1 MKKNWI
7 VVLTAVAL
15 IVAGGALLAR
25 SPLVGERPF
34 RELTAADL
42 ASATVTLTPPDQTLA
57 VTDLNALADY
67 LSDVVIY
74 QEDDSYT
81 EYAGQGVLY
90 TLTRTDGTQTSVL
103 AYNPFLVV
111 DGVGYRTKYEPC
123 EALNAYAN
131 QLLNSGGAPVVLDS
145 PPWLAV
151 VSDDTSVG
159 AVTGTYSWE
168 RPQADGTVQ
177 SVEADSPH
185 PLDCQELLCALDTAQ
200 ATAELDFGQD
210 PDAILSV
217 CRWSDAFWGQTGA
230 EPENVPVDG
239 QTMELAPGGW
249 IYQVT
254 ARWDDEGYGGGTA
267 SYCFYIDRMEG

>member
-1 MKKNWI
+1 MRKRWLI
-7 VVLTAVAL
+7 PIAAVVMVVL
-15 IVAGGALLAR
+15 GGALLIH
-25 SPLVGERPF
+25 SPLTGERPF
-34 RELTAADL
+34 RHLTAADL

-57 VTDLNALADY
+57 VTDLDALADY

-74 QEDDSYT
+74 QEDNSYT
-81 EYAGQGVLY
+81 EYGGQGVLY

-111 DGVGYRTKYEPC
+111 DGVGYRTEYEPC

-131 QLLNSGGAPVVLDS
+131 ELLNSGDAPVVLDS

-151 VSDDTSVG
+151 VSEDTSVG

-168 RPQADGTVQ
+168 NPQADGTIR

-185 PLDCQELLCALDTAQ
+185 PLDCRDLLCPLDTTEN
-200 ATAELDFGQD
+200 TARLDFGHD

-217 CRWSDAFWGQTGA
+217 RRWSDALWGQTGA
-230 EPENVPVDG
+230 EPEDVPADG
-239 QTMELAPGGW
+239 LTISLAPGGW
-249 IYQVT
+249 VYEVT
-254 ARWDDEGYGGGTA
+254 ARWDDQGYGGGTA
-267 SYCFYIDRMEG
+267 SYCFYIDLGI